1 MTFNL
6 VCWAW
11 SDDYDTPAKRRKH
24 KLKLKHPDVMA
35 AFSETESHPAMD
47 TCDLSAFVSDVEST
61 IGPAVDGEPYILER
75 YQCAVVYNIANVRVL
90 ELVPRIGDLA
100 RKHGL
105 TSAEC

>member
-24 KLKLKHPDVMA
+24 KLKYPDVMA
-35 AFSETESHPAMD
+35 AFSGTESHPAMD
-47 TCDLSAFVSDVEST
+47 VRDLSAFVADVEST
-61 IGPAVDGEPYILER
+61 VGPATDGEPYILER
-75 YQCAVVYNIANVRVL
+75 YPCAVVYNLAIIRVP

-100 RKHGL
+100 GKHGL